1 MKIVVYGTEWCPDCI
16 RTKRFFKQHQ
26 ISFDWVN
33 IDQDRQ
39 AEATVLKINRGMRSV
54 PTIVFEDGSYLV
66 EPPIQILE
74 QKFNN

>member
-1 MKIVVYGTEWCPDCI
+1 MKIVVYGTEWCPDCV

-26 ISFDWVN
+26 ILFDWVN

-66 EPPIQILE
+66 EPPIHILE